1 MLLASPSKIRADAAR
16 PLYRKSPMRYDASMR
31 CEIKILDDR
40 LRAWGFPSRGSKLS
54 AGIDVFACINGPL
67 SLPIGAPP
75 SKVSAGFALLIA
87 DARWA
92 AMIYARSGQ
101 AHNRGLVLANSVGVV
116 DADYQGEIFL
126 SLVNRGPH
134 SVIEV
139 EPGERI
145 AQLVFTRVEHPE
157 FVFVD
162 EFSVASARGAG
173 GFGSTGR

>member
-1 MLLASPSKIRADAAR
+1 MQ
-16 PLYRKSPMRYDASMR
+16 
-31 CEIKILDDR
+31 CEIKVLDER

-54 AGIDVFACINGPL
+54 AGIDLFACTNGKL
-67 SLPIGAPP
+67 SLSTGAAP

-87 DARWA
+87 DPRWA
-92 AMIYARSGQ
+92 AMIYPRSGQ
-101 AHNRGLVLANSVGVV
+101 AHNRGLVLTNSVGVV

-139 EPGERI
+139 EQGERI

-162 EFSVASARGAG
+162 DFSAVSARGAG